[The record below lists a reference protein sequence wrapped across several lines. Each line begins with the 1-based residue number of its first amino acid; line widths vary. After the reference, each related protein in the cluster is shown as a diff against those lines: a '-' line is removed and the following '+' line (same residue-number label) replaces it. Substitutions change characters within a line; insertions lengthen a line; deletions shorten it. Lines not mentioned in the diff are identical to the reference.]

1 MTCSSISCF
10 QMVADEAGLKLSSE
24 LETALS
30 GPVKKSAQTASAV
43 DGELMLLYPVAS
55 TLTN

>member
-55 TLTN
+55 TLT